1 MALAGQTALGPY
13 RLLRV
18 IKTGQTSQVWSAI
31 NDLNQERVAVKV
43 LLSDFR
49 QNREHRAFLKNEYEV
64 GKRLA
69 HPSIIRM
76 IDYNVISGVPF
87 LVMEHFDYP
96 NMKDIINKVLDQV
109 GWLLPNVIQRAG
121 EAVAHMGDAGWV
133 HRDIKPDNF
142 LVNIEGEVKLIDFA
156 LAQRAQSGLARLLP
170 TRRKKVQGTV
180 SYMSPEQVLGK
191 PLTPASDVYSFA
203 CTVFHL
209 LTGNVP
215 FTGSTANEVL
225 NKHLKAPPPS
235 IEAYNRNI
243 TPEFGALLAAMM
255 AKRPQDRPG
264 PLSKVLREMKA
275 IRLYK
280 VPPKPPAGVDVPVP
294 GT

>member
-1 MALAGQTALGPY
+1 MALAGQTALGSY

-43 LLSDFR
+43 LLSEFR
-49 QNREHRAFLKNEYEV
+49 QNKEHRAFLKNEYDV

-76 IDYNVISGVPF
+76 IDYNVLSGVPF

-156 LAQRAQSGLARLLP
+156 LAQRAQGGLAHLLP
-170 TRRKKVQGTV
+170 TLRKKVQGTI
-180 SYMSPEQVLGK
+180 SYMSPEQILGK

-209 LTGNVP
+209 LTGTVP

-225 NKHLKAPPPS
+225 NKHLKSPPPS

-264 PLSKVLREMKA
+264 PLSKVLKELKA
-275 IRLYK
+275 VRLYK

>member
-1 MALAGQTALGPY
+1 MALAGQTALGSY

-43 LLSDFR
+43 LLSEFR
-49 QNREHRAFLKNEYEV
+49 QNKEHRAFLKNEYEV

-76 IDYNVISGVPF
+76 IDYNVVSGVPF

-156 LAQRAQSGLARLLP
+156 LAQRAQGGLARLLP
-170 TRRKKVQGTV
+170 TRHKKVQGTI
-180 SYMSPEQVLGK
+180 SYMSPEQILGK

-209 LTGNVP
+209 LTGTVP
-215 FTGSTANEVL
+215 FTGSTPNEVL
-225 NKHLKAPPPS
+225 NKHLKQPPPS

-243 TPEFGALLAAMM
+243 TPEFGALLGAMM

-264 PLSKVLREMKA
+264 PLSKVLKELKA
-275 IRLYK
+275 MRIYK
-280 VPPKPPAGVDVPVP
+280 VPPKPPAGVDAPVS
-294 GT
+294 GS

>member
-1 MALAGQTALGPY
+1 MALAGQTALGSY

-43 LLSDFR
+43 LLSEFR
-49 QNREHRAFLKNEYEV
+49 QNKEHRAFLKNEYEV

-76 IDYNVISGVPF
+76 IDYNVLSGVPF

-109 GWLLPNVIQRAG
+109 GWLLPNVILRAG

-156 LAQRAQSGLARLLP
+156 LAQRAQGGLARLLP
-170 TRRKKVQGTV
+170 TLRKKVQGTV

-209 LTGNVP
+209 LTGMVP

-225 NKHLKAPPPS
+225 NKHLKSPPPS

-243 TPEFGALLAAMM
+243 TPEFGGLLAAMM

-264 PLSKVLREMKA
+264 PLSKVLKELKA
-275 IRLYK
+275 VRLYK
-280 VPPKPPAGVDVPVP
+280 VPPKPPAGVDMPVP
-294 GT
+294 GS